1 MGPQKGPISF
11 FFRRGRLHKVAAL
24 LRLDMKIKVL
34 FFASCRDAVGRRS
47 CDWEIAEGCRVADLQ
62 RELVAAYPQLAG
74 MQQVLSI
81 AVNAEYA
88 GSHTALKAGDEVAL
102 IPPVSGG

>member
-11 FFRRGRLHKVAAL
+11 FFRRGPLRKVAAL

-34 FFASCRDAVGRRS
+34 FFASCRDAVGHRS
-47 CDWEIAEGCRVADLQ
+47 CDWEIEEGCRVADLE
-62 RELVAAYPQLAG
+62 RELVAAYPQLAAV
-74 MQQVLSI
+74 QQVLSI
-81 AVNAEYA
+81 AVNAEYV
-88 GSHTALKAGDEVAL
+88 GRHTALKAGDEVAL

>member
-11 FFRRGRLHKVAAL
+11 FSPRPVGKVAAL

-34 FFASCRDAVGRRS
+34 FFASCRDAVGHRS
-47 CDWEIAEGCRVADLQ
+47 CDWDIEEGYQVADLQ
-62 RELVAAYPQLAG
+62 RDLVAAYPQLAAV
-74 MQQVLSI
+74 QKVLSI
-81 AVNAEYA
+81 AVNSEYA
-88 GSHTALKAGDEVAL
+88 GSHTVLKAGDEVAL